1 MRWRRGIL
9 LRTVMVVDQ
18 AATAGSQEGQNM
30 WAGSVVAIYLAE
42 AEGAA
47 TFAVDEIKAVPGA
60 GVEGDRTFRPGG
72 DQLPQDEITL
82 IEQEA
87 IEALARETGIELA
100 PGEHRR
106 NVVTVGVPL
115 NDLVGE
121 EFQVGQVRLRGVE
134 LREPCKYLENLTGR
148 PGLLRGLIHRGGL
161 GAQILT
167 GGTVRV
173 GDPVTR

>member
-1 MRWRRGIL
+1 
-9 LRTVMVVDQ
+9 
-18 AATAGSQEGQNM
+18 M
-30 WAGSVVAIYLAE
+30 WAGSVVSIFLAE

-47 TFAVDEIKAVPGA
+47 TFAVDEVKAVAGA
-60 GVEGDRTFRPGG
+60 GIEGDRTFRPGG

-87 IEALARETGIELA
+87 IAGLARESGIELE

-106 NVVTVGVPL
+106 NLVTVGVPL

-121 EFQVGQVRLRGVE
+121 EFQVGPVRLLGIA

-161 GAQILT
+161 GAQILK
-167 GGTVRV
+167 GGTIRV

>member
-1 MRWRRGIL
+1 MWWRPAIL
-9 LRTVMVVDQ
+9 VRTVMAVDEP
-18 AATAGSQEGQNM
+18 ATAGSQEDQNM
-30 WAGSVVAIYLAE
+30 WAGSVVAIYIAE

-47 TFAVDEIKAVPGA
+47 TFPVDEIKAVPGA
-60 GVEGDRTFRPGG
+60 GIEGDRTFRPGG
-72 DQLPQDEITL
+72 DQAPEDEITL
-82 IEQEA
+82 IAQEA
-87 IEALARETGIELA
+87 IDALAREAGIELA

-106 NVVTVGVPL
+106 NVVTAGVPL

-121 EFQVGQVRLRGVE
+121 EFQVGPVRLRGIE

-148 PGLLRGLIHRGGL
+148 PGLIRGLVHRGGL

-173 GDPVTR
+173 GDPVSR

>member
-1 MRWRRGIL
+1 
-9 LRTVMVVDQ
+9 
-18 AATAGSQEGQNM
+18 M
-30 WAGSVVAIYLAE
+30 WAGSVVCIFLAE

-47 TFAVDEIKAVPGA
+47 TFAVDEVKAVAGA
-60 GVEGDRTFRPGG
+60 GIEGDRTCRPGG

-87 IEALARETGIELA
+87 IAALARESGIELE

-106 NVVTVGVPL
+106 NLVTVGVPL

-121 EFQVGQVRLRGVE
+121 EFQVGPVQLLGIE

-161 GAQILT
+161 GAQILK
-167 GGTVRV
+167 GGTIRV

>member
-1 MRWRRGIL
+1 
-9 LRTVMVVDQ
+9 
-18 AATAGSQEGQNM
+18 M
-30 WAGSVVAIYLAE
+30 WAGSVVSIFLAE

-47 TFAVDEIKAVPGA
+47 TFAVDEVKAVAGA
-60 GVEGDRTFRPGG
+60 GIEGDRTFRPGG

-87 IEALARETGIELA
+87 IAALARESGIELE

-106 NVVTVGVPL
+106 NLVTVGVRL

-121 EFQVGQVRLRGVE
+121 EFQVGPVRLLGIK

-161 GAQILT
+161 GAQILK
-167 GGTVRV
+167 GGTIRV

>member
-1 MRWRRGIL
+1 MRWRQGRL

-18 AATAGSQEGQNM
+18 PATRQQEDQDM
-30 WAGSVVAIYLAE
+30 WAGSVVSIFLAE

-47 TFAVDEIKAVPGA
+47 TFAVDEVKAVAGA
-60 GVEGDRTFRPGG
+60 GIEGDRTFRPGG

-87 IEALARETGIELA
+87 IAALARESGIELE

-106 NVVTVGVPL
+106 NLVTVGVPL

-121 EFQVGQVRLRGVE
+121 EFQVGPVRLLGIE

-161 GAQILT
+161 GAQILK
-167 GGTVRV
+167 GGTIRV

>member
-1 MRWRRGIL
+1 
-9 LRTVMVVDQ
+9 
-18 AATAGSQEGQNM
+18 M
-30 WAGSVVAIYLAE
+30 WAGSVVSIFLAE

-47 TFAVDEIKAVPGA
+47 TFAVDEVKAVAGA
-60 GVEGDRTFRPGG
+60 GIEGDRTFRPGG

-87 IEALARETGIELA
+87 IAALARESGIELE

-106 NVVTVGVPL
+106 NLVTVGVPL

-121 EFQVGQVRLRGVE
+121 EFQVGPVQLLGIE

-161 GAQILT
+161 GAQILK
-167 GGTVRV
+167 GGTIRV

>member
-1 MRWRRGIL
+1 
-9 LRTVMVVDQ
+9 
-18 AATAGSQEGQNM
+18 M
-30 WAGSVVAIYLAE
+30 WAGSVVSIFLAE

-47 TFAVDEIKAVPGA
+47 TFAVDEVKAVAGA
-60 GVEGDRTFRPGG
+60 GIEGDRTFRPGG

-87 IEALARETGIELA
+87 IAALARESGIELE

-106 NVVTVGVPL
+106 NLVTVGVPL

-121 EFQVGQVRLRGVE
+121 EFQVGPVRLLGIE
-134 LREPCKYLENLTGR
+134 LREPCKYLENVTGR

-161 GAQILT
+161 GAQILM
-167 GGTVRV
+167 GGTIRV

>member
-1 MRWRRGIL
+1 MPV
-9 LRTVMVVDQ
+9 RTVMAVDEP
-18 AATAGSQEGQNM
+18 ATAGSQEDQNM
-30 WAGSVVAIYLAE
+30 RAGSVVAIYLAE

-47 TFAVDEIKAVPGA
+47 TFAVDEIKAVAGA
-60 GVEGDRTFRPGG
+60 GIEGDRTFRPAGG
-72 DQLPQDEITL
+72 QPPQDQITL

-87 IEALARETGIELA
+87 IEALTRETGIELA

-115 NDLVGE
+115 NDLVGQ
-121 EFQVGQVRLRGVE
+121 EFQVGPVRLLGIE

-148 PGLLRGLIHRGGL
+148 PGLIRGLIHRGGL

>member
-1 MRWRRGIL
+1 
-9 LRTVMVVDQ
+9 
-18 AATAGSQEGQNM
+18 M
-30 WAGSVVAIYLAE
+30 WAGSVVCIFLAE

-47 TFAVDEIKAVPGA
+47 TFAVDEVKAVAGA
-60 GVEGDRTFRPGG
+60 GIEGDRTFRPGG

-87 IEALARETGIELA
+87 IAALARESGIELE

-106 NVVTVGVPL
+106 NLVTVGVPL

-121 EFQVGQVRLRGVE
+121 EFQVGPVQLLGIE

-161 GAQILT
+161 GAQILK
-167 GGTVRV
+167 GGTIRV

>member
-1 MRWRRGIL
+1 
-9 LRTVMVVDQ
+9 
-18 AATAGSQEGQNM
+18 M
-30 WAGSVVAIYLAE
+30 WAGSVVSIFLAE

-47 TFAVDEIKAVPGA
+47 TFAVDEVKAVAGA
-60 GVEGDRTFRPGG
+60 GIEGDRTFRPGG

-87 IEALARETGIELA
+87 IAALARESGIELE

-106 NVVTVGVPL
+106 NLVTVGVPL

-121 EFQVGQVRLRGVE
+121 EFQVGPVRLLGIA

-161 GAQILT
+161 GAQILK
-167 GGTVRV
+167 GGTIRV